1 MVSVEMGTS
10 PSTAVAAM
18 TRHTHLLQF
27 AGQVASARADARMSA
42 QFASDVTEHPQFPP
56 VVGV

>member
-18 TRHTHLLQF
+18 TRHTHLLP